1 MLNSVNMDP
10 LHKAVISMISS
21 NFFHIIH
28 EGVAAYARSPQGEH
42 IAAQGETSPT
52 QKLIF
57 RIKQSNYRHIMI
69 CCLMP
74 DAVS

>member
-1 MLNSVNMDP
+1 MTKIINYNSKY
-10 LHKAVISMISS
+10 HYKSIEITISMISS

-57 RIKQSNYRHIMI
+57 GI
-69 CCLMP
+69 
-74 DAVS
+74 